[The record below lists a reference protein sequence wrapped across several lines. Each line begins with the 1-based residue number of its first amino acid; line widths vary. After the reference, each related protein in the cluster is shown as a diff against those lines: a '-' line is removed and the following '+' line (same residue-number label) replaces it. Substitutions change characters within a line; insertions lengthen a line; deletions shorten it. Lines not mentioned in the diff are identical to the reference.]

1 MWFGKDTLLTR
12 GGYLF
17 FFVLG
22 VAVVNNGALFSKIG
36 ATSQSFSLLFAGSS
50 ELDEGGL
57 VLSLL
62 MVL

>member
-1 MWFGKDTLLTR
+1 MLGSETLLTK

-17 FFVLG
+17 FFVFG
-22 VAVVNNGALFSKIG
+22 VGNNDALFSKIG
-36 ATSQSFSLLFAGSS
+36 ATSHSFSLLFAGSS